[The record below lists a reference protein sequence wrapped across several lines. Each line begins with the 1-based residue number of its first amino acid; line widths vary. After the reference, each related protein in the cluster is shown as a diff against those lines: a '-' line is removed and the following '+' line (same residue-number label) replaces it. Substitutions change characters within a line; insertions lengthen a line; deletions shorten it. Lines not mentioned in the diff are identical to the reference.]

1 VRTNSFD
8 LVKIREKSVEIRA
21 KYQKTFT
28 KSLKILANACK
39 YEQKWHPT
47 APKIT
52 YKTFFSRSLLMEFLG
67 KLGRIRAKIIRTPK
81 ILPAPTPCA
90 APPQI

>member
-1 VRTNSFD
+1 
-8 LVKIREKSVEIRA
+8 
-21 KYQKTFT
+21 
-28 KSLKILANACK
+28 
-39 YEQKWHPT
+39 
-47 APKIT
+47 
-52 YKTFFSRSLLMEFLG
+52 MEFLG